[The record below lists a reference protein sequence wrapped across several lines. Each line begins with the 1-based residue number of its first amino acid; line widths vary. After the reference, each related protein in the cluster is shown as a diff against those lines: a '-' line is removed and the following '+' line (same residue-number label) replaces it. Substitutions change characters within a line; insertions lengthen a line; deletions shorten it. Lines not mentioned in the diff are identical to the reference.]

1 MSDPALAAELLT
13 PWEAYLQPLLWY
25 FVPNTLLN
33 IIIAFWLMGELRARR
48 RIGEPVAVGAWVAFS
63 LLIGCIWP
71 AITGPLA
78 FLAWSDARRRR
89 HSPRFWLAV
98 VAIFSFVGYIAY
110 RVFDDA
116 DCRGMKARG
125 WSLLALLWHLALLV
139 GLPVAV
145 AISKSFRHA
154 VYAPVRLLWSLPA
167 TLLALA
173 VFPVVYVGVRRRL
186 RFEDVRRRWAEETD
200 GANAPLLRV
209 ERLKTWFPVRGGVF
223 SAIRGYVRAV
233 DDVSFEVRRG
243 EVLGL
248 VGESGCGKTTVG
260 RTILGLVP
268 ATAGRIVAGGVDLS
282 KLNAAEWRAVRSK
295 LQVIFQ
301 DPIGSLNPRMTVGAV
316 ISEGLD
322 IHGIGSRAERRR
334 RTAELLERVG
344 LSADVQNRYPHEFSG
359 GQRQRIGIA
368 RALALG
374 ADFIVCDEPVSA
386 LDVSIQAQIIN
397 LMRGLQR
404 EYGISYLFIAH
415 DLSVVEHISDRVAVM
430 YLGKIVEMATR
441 DDLYNQPLHPYTR
454 ALMASIPEPDPE
466 KKTEVPPL
474 AGDIP
479 SPIRPPSGCRFRTRC
494 PRAIPACAETEPELR
509 DYGNSHV
516 AACLR
521 IGEADAGNRA

>member
-1 MSDPALAAELLT
+1 
-13 PWEAYLQPLLWY
+13 
-25 FVPNTLLN
+25 
-33 IIIAFWLMGELRARR
+33 
-48 RIGEPVAVGAWVAFS
+48 
-63 LLIGCIWP
+63 
-71 AITGPLA
+71 
-78 FLAWSDARRRR
+78 
-89 HSPRFWLAV
+89 
-98 VAIFSFVGYIAY
+98 
-110 RVFDDA
+110 
-116 DCRGMKARG
+116 
-125 WSLLALLWHLALLV
+125 
-139 GLPVAV
+139 
-145 AISKSFRHA
+145 
-154 VYAPVRLLWSLPA
+154 
-167 TLLALA
+167 
-173 VFPVVYVGVRRRL
+173 
-186 RFEDVRRRWAEETD
+186 
-200 GANAPLLRV
+200 
-209 ERLKTWFPVRGGVF
+209 VF